1 MTSDVPHVADPE
13 IAAAVFADH
22 LGRVLAGPQAR
33 DHGWKFTVVDPL
45 HAVVGLTA
53 TRPDGAT
60 DPYHVALGAEFYDV
74 HPPTVKF
81 VVPEPGCTGWPE
93 AGATSRWLP
102 ALAGLDWFHVHA
114 TYGYAE
120 PPPEY
125 CASYRRPRQ
134 LVCCSMTLEYYISG
148 HAPTDGQRWRQ
159 GRHTLGGTLARI
171 QEALLSPQYQG
182 PAGADDS

>member
-1 MTSDVPHVADPE
+1 VTSDVPHVADPE
-13 IAAAVFADH
+13 IAAVVFADH
-22 LGRVLAGPQAR
+22 LGRVQAGPQAR
-33 DHGWKFTVVDPL
+33 DHGWTFTVVDPL

-53 TRPDGAT
+53 TRPDGST
-60 DPYHVALGAEFYDV
+60 DPYHAALGAEFYDL

-81 VVPEPGCTGWPE
+81 VVPEPGSTGWPE

-102 ALAGLDWFHVHA
+102 ALAGLDWFHVHG
-114 TYGYAE
+114 TYGYSE
-120 PPPEY
+120 PPPEH
-125 CASYRRPRQ
+125 CAYRRPRQ